1 MNETILQFRDL
12 VVGFPGRP
20 LNEPLN
26 LELPVGSRL
35 GIIGGNGSGKS
46 TLMKTLMG
54 LLKPYRGSFDWR
66 KDSSFGYVPQEN
78 QVDLLFPM
86 TVGDLLNMGML
97 QELPRWRRSNPR
109 IESKI
114 EKILS
119 EMEIKPLREALL
131 RELSGGERQRALIG
145 RAWINKPSVL
155 LMDEPFNSLDYRF
168 KEKLW
173 RIFGEWRSSHPLTLI
188 LIDHDLNR
196 VLNQVDYLAVL
207 GPEGS
212 LCGSVSEVLQA
223 EPLSRAYGA
232 PLHVHRENGLFQVH
246 FL

>member
-1 MNETILQFRDL
+1 MNDTILKIQDL

-20 LNEPLN
+20 LHEPLN
-26 LELPVGSRL
+26 LDLPAGSRL
-35 GIIGGNGSGKS
+35 GVIGGNGSGKS

-54 LLKPYRGSFDWR
+54 LNNPYRGSFRWQKKAR
-66 KDSSFGYVPQEN
+66 FGYVPQEN

-97 QELPRWRRSNPR
+97 EELPRWRRSKPSSEAKLR
-109 IESKI
+109 E
-114 EKILS
+114 ILN
-119 EMEIKPLREALL
+119 EMEIAPLRETLL
-131 RELSGGERQRALIG
+131 RELSGGERQRSLIG
-145 RAWINKPSVL
+145 RAWISKPSVL

-173 RIFGEWRSSHPLTLI
+173 KIFGEWRRKHPLTLI

-212 LCGSVSEVLQA
+212 LCGSVSEVVQA

>member
-1 MNETILQFRDL
+1 MTEAILQIRDL

-20 LNEPLN
+20 LHEPLN
-26 LELPVGSRL
+26 LDLPSGGRL

-54 LLKPYRGSFDWR
+54 LQKPYRGSFRWR
-66 KDSSFGYVPQEN
+66 EGSRFGYVPQEN

-86 TVGDLLNMGML
+86 SVDDFLNMGMIE
-97 QELPRWRRSNPR
+97 ELPRWRRSNQR
-109 IESKI
+109 VEA
-114 EKILS
+114 KILEILN
-119 EMEIKPLREALL
+119 EMEIAPLRETLM
-131 RELSGGERQRALIG
+131 RELSGGERQRSLIG
-145 RAWINKPSVL
+145 RAWIDKPSVL

-173 RIFGEWRSSHPLTLI
+173 RIFGEWRSKHPLTLL

-212 LCGSVSEVLQA
+212 LCGSVSEVLQT